1 MIGCMAVGRSKKRRT
16 CTAAGSAG
24 GPGGGTRETAEGPV
38 PRIDYRTLFE
48 HAPDAILVADAQ
60 GRCIGANDAACKLTG
75 YSRRE
80 LLKMRVSDL
89 TVASERK
96 TAAGR
101 VDALFEVGRSSRL
114 ATLLRKDGT
123 HRTVECS
130 ATDLGNDSIHFLRDM
145 SDHCEMVDKLN
156 EVLQRLSFH
165 IERMPLAYV
174 VWNVDFRVEEWNPT
188 AERIFGY
195 SKAEAIG
202 KHAYDL
208 IVPADVTRAVDVVWE
223 KLLKGDASSHSIN
236 DNVRK
241 NGTRLTC
248 EWFNTP
254 LRDSSGDIRGVASM
268 AMDITEREAVGEQLR
283 SAQRLESL
291 GVLASGV
298 AHDFNSSLMVILGNT
313 TLLRGVQGL
322 PAEAFEY
329 IKPIESAGSRAN
341 ELIKHLLA
349 YARTGRHNPHLTDLN
364 AVIKDTMGFVHASI
378 GKQYELDVRL
388 ANRLPTILADRS
400 QIEQILLNLC
410 LNAKQAMGARG
421 MIGIATRRVNL
432 TQKRVVRCIPH
443 DGRPGPHVELVVS
456 DAGCGMDDTTV
467 DRIFDPFFTTKTEG
481 HGLGLASVLG
491 ILRQHNAT
499 AFVDSKLGKGTK
511 IHVFFPVHE
520 GDGGVEGK
528 PVRRRR
534 RTSEAYRRRGSRKS

>member
-1 MIGCMAVGRSKKRRT
+1 
-16 CTAAGSAG
+16 
-24 GPGGGTRETAEGPV
+24 
-38 PRIDYRTLFE
+38 
-48 HAPDAILVADAQ
+48 
-60 GRCIGANDAACKLTG
+60 
-75 YSRRE
+75 
-80 LLKMRVSDL
+80 
-89 TVASERK
+89 
-96 TAAGR
+96 
-101 VDALFEVGRSSRL
+101 
-114 ATLLRKDGT
+114 
-123 HRTVECS
+123 
-130 ATDLGNDSIHFLRDM
+130 
-145 SDHCEMVDKLN
+145 
-156 EVLQRLSFH
+156 
-165 IERMPLAYV
+165 
-174 VWNVDFRVEEWNPT
+174 
-188 AERIFGY
+188 
-195 SKAEAIG
+195 
-202 KHAYDL
+202 
-208 IVPADVTRAVDVVWE
+208 
-223 KLLKGDASSHSIN
+223 
-236 DNVRK
+236 
-241 NGTRLTC
+241 
-248 EWFNTP
+248 
-254 LRDSSGDIRGVASM
+254 M

-291 GVLASGV
+291 GILASGV

-322 PAEAFEY
+322 PAKAFEY
-329 IKPIESAGSRAN
+329 IRPIESAGSRAN

-349 YARTGRHNPHLTDLN
+349 YARTGRHNPHSTDLN

-410 LNAKQAMGARG
+410 LNAKQAMGAHG

-432 TQKRVVRCIPH
+432 TQKRVMRCTPH

-481 HGLGLASVLG
+481 HGLGLAAVLG

-528 PVRRRR
+528 PVRKRR